1 MTVIHANDSTIE
13 FLSLLYKSRND
24 LTEHITETSTNVNV
38 INALLSDNS
47 IMMLGHGNQYGLF
60 SRLSKSGKY
69 DRLLI
74 TDKHVQLLRGKVCI
88 GIWCY
93 ANVFA
98 ERYGLHGL
106 FSGMIV
112 SELQEAIDNHI
123 VATKVEI
130 DYEMMLFATRLKYCL
145 ENYNLE
151 VIPEAMKNSDY
162 SRTPLNT
169 FNYNN
174 FFYY

>member
-1 MTVIHANDSTIE
+1 
-13 FLSLLYKSRND
+13 
-24 LTEHITETSTNVNV
+24 
-38 INALLSDNS
+38 
-47 IMMLGHGNQYGLF
+47 MMLGHGNQYGLF

-74 TDKHVQLLRGKVCI
+74 TDKHVQFLRGKVCI

-162 SRTPLNT
+162 PRTPLNT